1 MIPIDATKE
10 YAQGRFG
17 VWPEDADADGA
28 LRETASALDNVVNV
42 WIDVR
47 THYRRTMLDLTQ
59 TPYGRV
65 KAAAKYI
72 DSKTA
77 QAFTRLDKATESV
90 KRELSELE
98 KKHTPKLG
106 NVGEMMMESEVR
118 AFLRSLPEYHLV
130 GKLGEAAMVGD
141 IVTLR
146 AALFAPPILLP
157 IPESVREIVTEGF
170 ARATDPE
177 GFERRGLLGK
187 ALAAIQK
194 SGTALIVETSKLIPS
209 QIRKAD
215 AHDVNAANRAERL
228 ADAERVLAQAESGD
242 GPVIYPGK
250 GPGLYSAPLPDL
262 PPLRPASRTPE
273 PEPVGEPE
281 GAEA

>member
-1 MIPIDATKE
+1 MIPIDATQE

-28 LRETASALDNVVNV
+28 LRETASALDNVLNV

-47 THYRRTMLDLTQ
+47 THYRRTLLDLTQ

-72 DSKTA
+72 DSKTEKA
-77 QAFTRLDKATESV
+77 LARLDKATESV

-106 NVGEMMMESEVR
+106 NVAEMMMESEVR
-118 AFLRSLPEYHLV
+118 AFLRSLPEYQLA

-157 IPESVREIVTEGF
+157 IAESIRETVAEGF
-170 ARATDPE
+170 ARAIDPE
-177 GFERRGLLGK
+177 GFERRGLLTK
-187 ALAAIQK
+187 ALAAIRR
-194 SGTALIVETSKLIPS
+194 SGTALMEETNKLIPS
-209 QIRKAD
+209 RLVRAD
-215 AHDVNAANRAERL
+215 AHDVNAAKQAEQL
-228 ADAERVLAQAESGD
+228 VETERVRSQVDSGE
-242 GPVIYPGK
+242 PVIFSGK
-250 GPGLYSAPLPDL
+250 GAGLYTAPLPDL
-262 PPLRPASRTPE
+262 PPLRPVARSPE
-273 PEPVGEPE
+273 PEPMEEPWGGEE
-281 GAEA
+281 

>member
-1 MIPIDATKE
+1 MIPLEATKE
-10 YAQGRFG
+10 YVQGRFG

-28 LRETASALDNVVNV
+28 LRDTARALDNVVNV
-42 WIDVR
+42 WIDLR

-59 TPYGRV
+59 TPFGRV
-65 KAAAKYI
+65 KAAAKHI
-72 DSKTA
+72 DTKTA
-77 QAFTRLDKATESV
+77 QALSQLDKATDSV

-106 NVGEMMMESEVR
+106 NVVETMMESEVR
-118 AFLRSLPEYHLV
+118 AFLGRLPEHQIA

-146 AALFAPPILLP
+146 AALFAPSILLP
-157 IPESVREIVTEGF
+157 IPESVRETVAEGF

-177 GFERRGLLGK
+177 GFERRGLLAK

-194 SGTALIVETSKLIPS
+194 SGTALMQETNKLIPPR
-209 QIRKAD
+209 IARAD
-215 AHDVNAANRAERL
+215 AHDVNAAKQAERL
-228 ADAERVLAQAESGD
+228 TDMERVHAQAESGD

-250 GPGLYSAPLPDL
+250 GPGLYTAPLPDL
-262 PPLRPASRTPE
+262 PPLRPVARTPE

-281 GAEA
+281 GVEA

>member
-1 MIPIDATKE
+1 VSASLDRASPSLD
-10 YAQGRFG
+10 R
-17 VWPEDADADGA
+17 
-28 LRETASALDNVVNV
+28 ASASLDGPS
-42 WIDVR
+42 
-47 THYRRTMLDLTQ
+47 L
-59 TPYGRV
+59 
-65 KAAAKYI
+65 
-72 DSKTA
+72 DSKTEKA
-77 QAFTRLDKATESV
+77 LSQLDTAKDSV

-106 NVGEMMMESEVR
+106 NVPETMTEIEVR
-118 AFLRSLPEYHLV
+118 SYLRSLPEYQLV
-130 GKLGEAAMVGD
+130 GALAEAAMVGD

-157 IPESVREIVTEGF
+157 IPDSVRETVAEGF

-177 GFERRGLLGK
+177 GFERRGLLAK
-187 ALAAIQK
+187 ALAAIDK
-194 SGTALIVETSKLIPS
+194 SGQALIVETSNLIPS

-250 GPGLYSAPLPDL
+250 GPGLYSAPLPDP
-262 PPLRPASRTPE
+262 PPLRPAARIS
-273 PEPVGEPE
+273 EPVDESE
-281 GAEA
+281 REV

>member
-1 MIPIDATKE
+1 MIPLEATKE

-17 VWPEDADADGA
+17 VWPEDADAAGV
-28 LRETASALDNVVNV
+28 LRETARALDTGVSV

-59 TPYGRV
+59 TPFGRAR
-65 KAAAKYI
+65 AAVKYI
-72 DSKTA
+72 DSKTDP
-77 QAFTRLDKATESV
+77 AFTRLDKAAASV
-90 KRELSELE
+90 KGELSELE

-106 NVGEMMMESEVR
+106 NVAETMIEVEVR
-118 AFLRSLPEYHLV
+118 SYLRSLPEYQLV
-130 GKLGEAAMVGD
+130 GALAEAAMVGD

-157 IPESVREIVTEGF
+157 IPESVRETVTEGF

-177 GFERRGLLGK
+177 GLSRRGLLAK
-187 ALAAIQK
+187 ALAAIEK
-194 SGTALIVETSKLIPS
+194 SGQALIVETSKLIPS

-228 ADAERVLAQAESGD
+228 TDLERVLAQAESGD

-250 GPGLYSAPLPDL
+250 GLGLYSASLPDL
-262 PPLRPASRTPE
+262 PPLRPESRVFMPT
-273 PEPVGEPE
+273 E
-281 GAEA
+281 GRLEAVAE